1 MEKSFAL
8 VVLNRRKNKNKSAT
22 VICFSNTSSSDVT
35 WTFMSCYCFS
45 PSFPVGFYISIWCL
59 HELLVLFC
67 SLRHQCTSH
76 VLDSAELFL
85 YQFLDMEYERR
96 EKENKQF
103 QNWTNKIT
111 CPLLCPCEIQNSLPS
126 CRADQK
132 LSQDGTRRTEK
143 CFGDIWLACCG
154 KCNVYIRSLFLKLM
168 ESSMWAPC
176 FAH

>member
-1 MEKSFAL
+1 MCTCAHIHTHTHTHTQTHIDLVISLSVANMTSTRTDRMLRGYIVSQSL
-8 VVLNRRKNKNKSAT
+8 VVFRHAVTLWRSPSPWWSWIEEEIQKSAT

-85 YQFLDMEYERR
+85 YQFLDMEYWVHYIALWLR
-96 EKENKQF
+96 E
-103 QNWTNKIT
+103 
-111 CPLLCPCEIQNSLPS
+111 
-126 CRADQK
+126 
-132 LSQDGTRRTEK
+132 
-143 CFGDIWLACCG
+143 G
-154 KCNVYIRSLFLKLM
+154 KKK
-168 ESSMWAPC
+168 
-176 FAH
+176 